1 RNAKEDAVIDAIIED
16 AAMDIPEA
24 MVDTTKRQMIE
35 EFAQRIQSQGIS
47 FDQYMQFTGMTADKL
62 LEQVTP
68 QAERRIKSRLVLEA
82 VAKAENLTATEEDF
96 EAEVKEMAEN
106 YKMEAADIKTNL
118 GEEGRKQLMEE
129 IAVKKAVD
137 FVVDNAKEK

>member
-1 RNAKEDAVIDAIIED
+1 
-16 AAMDIPEA
+16 
-24 MVDTTKRQMIE
+24 
-35 EFAQRIQSQGIS
+35 
-47 FDQYMQFTGMTADKL
+47 
-62 LEQVTP
+62 
-68 QAERRIKSRLVLEA
+68 
-82 VAKAENLTATEEDF
+82 
-96 EAEVKEMAEN
+96 MAEN

>member
-1 RNAKEDAVIDAIIED
+1 
-16 AAMDIPEA
+16 
-24 MVDTTKRQMIE
+24 
-35 EFAQRIQSQGIS
+35 
-47 FDQYMQFTGMTADKL
+47 MQFTGMTADKL
-62 LEQVTP
+62 LAQVTP